1 MIGSESKDVIQAEY
15 FLKDGIIHR
24 HLVLNG
30 CEVEYQNEDIITD
43 LDSIVGKGSPCSICF
58 ESSIYDS
65 KNI

>member
-24 HLVLNG
+24 HPVLNG
-30 CEVEYQNEDIITD
+30 CNVEYQNEEITVD
-43 LDSIVGKGSPCSICF
+43 HDAIVEKGSPCPICF
-58 ESSIYDS
+58 KGSIYES